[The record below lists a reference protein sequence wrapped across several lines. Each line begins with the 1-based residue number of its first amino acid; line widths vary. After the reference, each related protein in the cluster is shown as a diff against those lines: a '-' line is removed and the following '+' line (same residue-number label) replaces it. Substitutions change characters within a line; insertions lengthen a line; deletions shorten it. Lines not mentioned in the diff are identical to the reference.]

1 MPFASDEG
9 VIARELLAE
18 GLEYD
23 EAAEEP
29 QLDRAG
35 CFRLGMGIWTA
46 EEEESAKLVR
56 ETFRSVAVK
65 FPRYSGVQKGV
76 HGVVLEHE

>member
-46 EEEESAKLVR
+46 EELEEDMIELRRTQSFVG
-56 ETFRSVAVK
+56 F
-65 FPRYSGVQKGV
+65 
-76 HGVVLEHE
+76 